1 MTINSILLRVKSFV
15 NENRIDIKYH
25 TIGWSIFYLIDFVFV
40 LSFTDNMNAKVI
52 IVYFSTIFLY
62 ISCFYLIVSNYIQF
76 IPTNKLKAI
85 GLAIAAV
92 LIFSL
97 MNVAWDVYVVKN
109 ERSFEALKT
118 RPLFLYLFE
127 VWRFSTSAL
136 YAFAYWIYLQ
146 RIKEQKLRVQT
157 EKQLHKAELDFL
169 KAQINPHFL
178 FNTLNFVYGDV
189 VSKSERAG
197 SAILG
202 LTNLLRYTVEST
214 KSEQSNLKKEV
225 DAIEEFLKL
234 QRVRFGKRVNVTFTK
249 NGLFPFFAMPP
260 LVLMSL
266 VENAFKYGVLDD
278 PENPIEISLDVE
290 KEGLQFGCINKV
302 RQDFTDKETTAVG
315 IANIKRRLD
324 LVYKENYDLIV
335 NNSGDIYEVILTV
348 SWKS

>member
-1 MTINSILLRVKSFV
+1 MTIHNIINKAQKLLQ
-15 NENRIDIKYH
+15 ENKGEIFTH
-25 TIGWSIFYLIDFVFV
+25 LLGWGVFYLIDFLFVIGIREDVGGQFV
-40 LSFTDNMNAKVI
+40 LVFL
-52 IVYFSTIFLY
+52 STIFYFVL
-62 ISCFYLIVSNYIQF
+62 CFYTIVSVYVKYLPQKRIH
-76 IPTNKLKAI
+76 A
-85 GLAIAAV
+85 GLIALA
-92 LIFSL
+92 LILTFSL
-97 MNVAWDVYVVKN
+97 INVLWDVFVIKYQ
-109 ERSFEALKT
+109 RSLEGYDNSFYS
-118 RPLFLYLFE
+118 LYLLE
-127 VWRFSTSAL
+127 LWRFSTSAL